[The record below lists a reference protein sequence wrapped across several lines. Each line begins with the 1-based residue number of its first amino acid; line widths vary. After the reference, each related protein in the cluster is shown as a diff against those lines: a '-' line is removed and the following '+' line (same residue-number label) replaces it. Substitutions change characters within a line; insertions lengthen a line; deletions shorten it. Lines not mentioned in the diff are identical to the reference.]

1 MKDNNTIT
9 FLIKAGDAKGLVSE
23 ITSFFYQRNF
33 NILSCKQHSDTLAGK
48 YFMRIVID
56 KNDLKISRKQLEDEF
71 SQFAEKFTLE
81 WKVNYSDQLKRVAIL
96 VSNTSHC
103 LYHLMS
109 KLNEGELNCEVPL
122 IISNHPKLEYV
133 AEQFKIP
140 YYCLPVTKDTKPE
153 QEQQIID
160 LIEKHHIDLIIMA
173 RYMQILSNNF
183 VTRYNGKII
192 NIHHAFLPA
201 FEGANPYQRAYER
214 GVKMIGATAHYATP
228 ELDKGPIIDQ
238 DVERVSHEHDPDSLK
253 RIGKDI
259 ESIVLTRAV
268 KAHLDDKIIVNEN
281 RTVIF

>member
-1 MKDNNTIT
+1 MKNNNTIT
-9 FLIKAGDAKGLVSE
+9 FLIKSTDAKGLVSE

-33 NILSCKQHSDTLAGK
+33 SILSCKQHSDTIIER

-56 KNDLKISRKQLEDEF
+56 KDDLKISRRQLENE
-71 SQFAEKFTLE
+71 FAEFAEQFSLE
-81 WKVNYSDQLKRVAIL
+81 WKVNYSDKLKRVAIL
-96 VSNTSHC
+96 VSNASHC

-122 IISNHPKLEYV
+122 IISNHPKLEYI
-133 AEQFKIP
+133 AEQFTIP
-140 YYCLPVTKDTKPE
+140 YYCLPVTKGAREE
-153 QEQQIID
+153 QEQQIVD

-173 RYMQILSNNF
+173 RYMQILSNDF
-183 VTRYNGKII
+183 VSRYSGRII

-201 FEGANPYQRAYER
+201 FEGANPYKRAYER

-238 DVERVSHEHDPDSLK
+238 DVERVSHENNPEDLK

-259 ESIVLTRAV
+259 ESVVLTRAV
-268 KAHLDDKIIVNEN
+268 KAHLDDRIIVNDN